1 MFTPI
6 LRLLFLLLFLIFPG
20 GANTVLHAEET
31 PDMDDCSL
39 YIESKT
45 DVASAQCM
53 IDGGNQEDD
62 KKRTD
67 VGIGEEV
74 ELTVT
79 GKRLKEVDLDSI
91 EWTMEP
97 DNLATVEKSED
108 GDNQAILTINKDIT
122 ENKILTIR
130 VKTNLDEELPERKP
144 LILHIFIPSEI
155 MAVHTGK
162 RMPKCAA
169 DGEKDHA
176 GASTVL
182 DLTLH
187 PLKVSFSNIAF
198 IERAND
204 PEGFKPEHDPG
215 AVLFRPNAKNK
226 AIPSDYI
233 GWKFKPGIRLPQLQA
248 SNLPKPFSW
257 ACGWHVRSDDKDCLL
272 IHGKPYPQDFNFTYD
287 GEETDENSPTKGLQN
302 VKVTVSKFRR
312 TVTRS
317 TTGKVLHTNS

>member
-31 PDMDDCSL
+31 PDMDDAPCILNQRRMWRPPS
-39 YIESKT
+39 
-45 DVASAQCM
+45 M

-108 GDNQAILTINKDIT
+108 GDNQAILTFNKDIT

-162 RMPKCAA
+162 RMPKCAQM
-169 DGEKDHA
+169 EKK
-176 GASTVL
+176 TM
-182 DLTLH
+182 
-187 PLKVSFSNIAF
+187 
-198 IERAND
+198 
-204 PEGFKPEHDPG
+204 
-215 AVLFRPNAKNK
+215 
-226 AIPSDYI
+226 
-233 GWKFKPGIRLPQLQA
+233 
-248 SNLPKPFSW
+248 
-257 ACGWHVRSDDKDCLL
+257 
-272 IHGKPYPQDFNFTYD
+272 
-287 GEETDENSPTKGLQN
+287 
-302 VKVTVSKFRR
+302 
-312 TVTRS
+312 RS
-317 TTGKVLHTNS
+317 THRPGFNPCIH

>member
-108 GDNQAILTINKDIT
+108 GDNQAILTFNKDIT

-204 PEGFKPEHDPG
+204 PEGFKPAPFCSAPTPKTRQFPVTISDGSLNPEFDC
-215 AVLFRPNAKNK
+215 PNC
-226 AIPSDYI
+226 
-233 GWKFKPGIRLPQLQA
+233 RLPIFP
-248 SNLPKPFSW
+248 SPF
-257 ACGWHVRSDDKDCLL
+257 
-272 IHGKPYPQDFNFTYD
+272 HGHAAGMSVP
-287 GEETDENSPTKGLQN
+287 
-302 VKVTVSKFRR
+302 
-312 TVTRS
+312 VTRAAF
-317 TTGKVLHTNS
+317 

>member
-6 LRLLFLLLFLIFPG
+6 RCLSFLLLFLVFPG

-74 ELTVT
+74 ELTLT

-97 DNLATVEKSED
+97 DNVAIIKKSREEK
-108 GDNQAILTINKDIT
+108 NKAILTINKDIT
-122 ENKILTIR
+122 QNTTLSLL

-144 LILHIFIPSEI
+144 LILNIFIPSEI
-155 MAVHTGK
+155 IAVHTGE
-162 RMPKCAA
+162 RIPKCAA
-169 DGEKDHA
+169 DGEKDNA
-176 GASTVL
+176 GASSVL
-182 DLTLH
+182 DLSLH

-204 PEGFKPEHDPG
+204 PEGFQPEHQPG

-226 AIPSDYI
+226 ATPSDHI
-233 GWKFKPGIRLPQLQA
+233 GWMFKPGIRLPQLQA
-248 SNLPKPFSW
+248 SNLPRPFSW
-257 ACGWHVRSDDKDCLL
+257 SCGWYVRSDDKDCLL

-287 GEETDENSPTKGLQN
+287 GEETDEASPTKGLQN
-302 VKVTVSKFRR
+302 VKVTVSKFGR

-317 TTGKVLHTNS
+317 TAGKARHINS